1 MPSSERGPG
10 GLTGGGEAA
19 ETCALAQ
26 DPVAGRT
33 PPGPAMKT
41 PTLGGW
47 GVEVKEAERGPCRRF
62 TAFSACEE
70 ASRMWEPQK

>member
-1 MPSSERGPG
+1 MQKLTQMDLKFKCSKSVKLLEKSRRKSSGSI
-10 GLTGGGEAA
+10 
-19 ETCALAQ
+19 
-26 DPVAGRT
+26 

-62 TAFSACEE
+62 AAFSACEE